1 MDITAYIASI
11 KAAYEGELYGEAW
24 FAAMA
29 REAQAPDRQR
39 KLAAMARLEAQTA
52 ARMTPLVKR
61 LGITGIDESVQ
72 REKGIRLAQ
81 QHVGQSWPAFIA
93 WFIDEIGRFV
103 TLYDELARNSAPE
116 DAAILA
122 ELARHERALLE
133 FARLEA
139 QGKPDQS
146 LEPVLALLDT
156 RSSMSTL

>member
-1 MDITAYIASI
+1 MDRTAYIAGI

-29 REAQAPDRQR
+29 REASAPDRQR
-39 KLAAMARLEAQTA
+39 KLATMARLEAQTA
-52 ARMTPLVKR
+52 MRMLPLVRR
-61 LGITGIDESVQ
+61 LGITGIDEAAQ

-81 QHVGQSWPAFIA
+81 QHVGQSWPVFIA

-103 TLYDELARNSAPE
+103 TRYDELERNSARE

-122 ELARHERALLE
+122 DLARHERALLE

-139 QGKPDQS
+139 QGMPDRS

-156 RSSMSTL
+156 HTSMSTP

>member
-1 MDITAYIASI
+1 MDRTAYIASI

-29 REAQAPDRQR
+29 REARAHDRQR
-39 KLAAMARLEAQTA
+39 KLATLARLEAQTA
-52 ARMTPLVKR
+52 MRMAPLVRR

-93 WFIDEIGRFV
+93 WFIDEIGGFV
-103 TLYDELARNSAPE
+103 ARYDELERNSAPE

-122 ELARHERALLE
+122 ELALHERALLE

-139 QGKPDQS
+139 QGMPDRS

-156 RSSMSTL
+156 RSSMSTS

>member
-1 MDITAYIASI
+1 VDRTAYIAGV

-24 FAAMA
+24 FGAMA
-29 REAQAPDRQR
+29 REASAPDRQR
-39 KLAAMARLEAQTA
+39 KLATMARLEAQTA
-52 ARMTPLVKR
+52 MRMLPLVQR
-61 LGITGIDESVQ
+61 LGITGIDEAAQ

-103 TLYDELARNSAPE
+103 TRYDELARNSAPE

-122 ELARHERALLE
+122 GLARHERALLE

-139 QGKPDQS
+139 QGKPDRS

-156 RSSMSTL
+156 RSSISTS

>member
-1 MDITAYIASI
+1 VDRTAYIASI

>member
-1 MDITAYIASI
+1 VDRTAYIASI

-29 REAQAPDRQR
+29 REARAPDRQR
-39 KLAAMARLEAQTA
+39 KLATMAQLEAQTA
-52 ARMTPLVKR
+52 MRMMPLVRR
-61 LGITGIDESVQ
+61 LGITGIDEAAQ
-72 REKGIRLAQ
+72 REKGIRLAA

-93 WFIDEIGRFV
+93 WFVDEIGRFV
-103 TLYDELARNSAPE
+103 TLYDELARNSPPE

-122 ELARHERALLE
+122 ELARHEQALLE

-139 QGKPDQS
+139 AGTPDRS

-156 RSSMSTL
+156 QSSLSTP

>member
-1 MDITAYIASI
+1 MDRTAYIASI

-139 QGKPDQS
+139 QGRPDQS

>member
-1 MDITAYIASI
+1 MDRTAYLASI

-52 ARMTPLVKR
+52 MRMTPLVKR
-61 LGITGIDESVQ
+61 LGITGIDETAQ
-72 REKGIRLAQ
+72 RAKGIRLAQ
-81 QHVGQSWPAFIA
+81 QHIGQSWPVFIA

-103 TLYDELARNSAPE
+103 TLYDDLARSSAPE

-139 QGKPDQS
+139 QGMPHRS

-156 RSSMSTL
+156 RSSIGAS